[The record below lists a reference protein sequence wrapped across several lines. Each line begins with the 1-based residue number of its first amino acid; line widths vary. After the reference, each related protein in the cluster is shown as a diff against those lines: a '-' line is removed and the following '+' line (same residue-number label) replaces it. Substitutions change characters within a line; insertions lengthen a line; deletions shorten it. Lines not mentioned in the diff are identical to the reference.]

1 MTNFIRQ
8 YHDNI
13 QSGKIIAGKW
23 IKCLYD
29 YITKG
34 LEKGLF
40 FFDQNKADDVI
51 DWVESNCYHTEGPLA
66 PNLLKLELWQKALL
80 SVMFGIVDDN
90 GKRVFREVVLV
101 VSRKNGKSLLA
112 SAIANYVWKCGGY
125 GTRIFCIA
133 PKLDQTAIIYD
144 SIWNQTILSPEY
156 QEFRARVKDGI
167 KYHERKTVD
176 DSELPKHRNT
186 DLYIAASNSVV
197 KKVAFSERKSDGFN
211 PSLTICDEVA
221 SWAGDKGLR
230 QYEVMKSAMG
240 ARDMGDNPPFLLSC
254 TTSGYI
260 NDGVYDEII
269 KRATRFLLGDSGETR
284 LLPFLYMSDDVDKWD
299 TYEELCKSNP
309 NLGVSVSWDYLKEEI
324 EIAKGSLSKRAE
336 FIVKYNCIKQNSSL
350 AWLPAQ
356 VVERACG
363 DHLELKDFEGCYCVG
378 GIDLSQTRDLTA
390 CTAVI
395 ERNGQLY
402 VFAHFFLPA
411 ERIDEATQRDGI
423 PYNAYVQRGMLTLS
437 GDNFVD
443 YHDCYRWFTDLVE
456 KYKILPL
463 KVGYDRYSAQYLV
476 QDMNT
481 YGFHM
486 DDVYQGENLYG
497 VMMETQGLLEDGKIH
512 IGDNDLLKVHLLNSA
527 IKMSTERGRGKL
539 VKLSPSVHIDGTA
552 ALLDAMTVRQKW
564 WSEVGTQLRN

>member
-176 DSELPKHRNT
+176 DSELP
-186 DLYIAASNSVV
+186 
-197 KKVAFSERKSDGFN
+197 
-211 PSLTICDEVA
+211 
-221 SWAGDKGLR
+221 
-230 QYEVMKSAMG
+230 
-240 ARDMGDNPPFLLSC
+240 
-254 TTSGYI
+254 
-260 NDGVYDEII
+260 
-269 KRATRFLLGDSGETR
+269 
-284 LLPFLYMSDDVDKWD
+284 
-299 TYEELCKSNP
+299 
-309 NLGVSVSWDYLKEEI
+309 
-324 EIAKGSLSKRAE
+324 
-336 FIVKYNCIKQNSSL
+336 
-350 AWLPAQ
+350 
-356 VVERACG
+356 
-363 DHLELKDFEGCYCVG
+363 
-378 GIDLSQTRDLTA
+378 
-390 CTAVI
+390 
-395 ERNGQLY
+395 
-402 VFAHFFLPA
+402 
-411 ERIDEATQRDGI
+411 
-423 PYNAYVQRGMLTLS
+423 
-437 GDNFVD
+437 
-443 YHDCYRWFTDLVE
+443 
-456 KYKILPL
+456 
-463 KVGYDRYSAQYLV
+463 
-476 QDMNT
+476 
-481 YGFHM
+481 
-486 DDVYQGENLYG
+486 
-497 VMMETQGLLEDGKIH
+497 
-512 IGDNDLLKVHLLNSA
+512 
-527 IKMSTERGRGKL
+527 
-539 VKLSPSVHIDGTA
+539 
-552 ALLDAMTVRQKW
+552 
-564 WSEVGTQLRN
+564 